1 MDLDK
6 EEEDPEIDVDD
17 EEEEP
22 LPASPPLLS
31 QYEHHLLE
39 SSFDYDIPVTTTT
52 FVGKPF
58 KGAKPVETGLWH
70 TWKSCL
76 VFDTGIMPLK
86 RICNT
91 AIKRMIIDR
100 VDAALAAERI
110 AADAEAAKLL
120 ELPQLLKLREL
131 LQLLTMSKGTEG
143 AVGLTRWFKRLESV
157 FLISKCAEND
167 KVQYATSTLLDEAL
181 SWWNYAV
188 QPISIENAYKIP

>member
-1 MDLDK
+1 
-6 EEEDPEIDVDD
+6 
-17 EEEEP
+17 
-22 LPASPPLLS
+22 
-31 QYEHHLLE
+31 
-39 SSFDYDIPVTTTT
+39 
-52 FVGKPF
+52 
-58 KGAKPVETGLWH
+58 
-70 TWKSCL
+70 
-76 VFDTGIMPLK
+76 
-86 RICNT
+86 
-91 AIKRMIIDR
+91 MIIDR